1 MKVQEE
7 PLTKDANAF
16 ARLLLFRLFFL
27 NFGQT
32 FDSRHTIS
40 TPSQDPAIIFRLRL

>member
-7 PLTKDANAF
+7 PLTKARTLLPVAAF
-16 ARLLLFRLFFL
+16 PPFFL

-32 FDSRHTIS
+32 FGSRQTIS
-40 TPSQDPAIIFRLRL
+40 TPSQEPAIIFRLRL

>member
-7 PLTKDANAF
+7 PLTKGANAF
-16 ARLLLFRLFFL
+16 ARLLLFFL

-32 FDSRHTIS
+32 FGSHHTIS

>member
-7 PLTKDANAF
+7 PLTKGANAF
-16 ARLLLFRLFFL
+16 ARLPLPPFFL

-32 FDSRHTIS
+32 FGSRHTIS
-40 TPSQDPAIIFRLRL
+40 TPSQDRAIIFRLRL

>member
-7 PLTKDANAF
+7 PLTKGANAF
-16 ARLLLFRLFFL
+16 ARLLHFRHFL

-32 FDSRHTIS
+32 FGSRHTIS